1 MPAKRAEMI
10 VNIKRID
17 PFVAARN
24 EYPNLGEQEKRCAD
38 ILLAQPE
45 EVIRSSISEFAA
57 LANTSQATAVRFAR
71 KLGFEGYPHL
81 KLSTVASIGYQA
93 GSFGQE
99 SQELEL
105 GINEKDGSSEVL
117 QKLINSSVLTLRQT
131 ADLCDLAGLN
141 TAVRLVQHAR
151 VVATYGAGASNLVA
165 KDCQLKFARLG
176 KATINFEDNH
186 QALSAIATLDPGD
199 ALIVVSHS
207 GATPE
212 VLSVAEEFVANG
224 VNLICITNDAKSPLA
239 KLAAV
244 SLRTQAERK
253 SIRVGATVSRIAQL
267 FIVDLLTISWAQLSW
282 AQAKGASEAASE
294 AVVRSNARK
303 GGTENWSRVRPIPE
317 RVRTKSSINRRE
329 R

>member
-1 MPAKRAEMI
+1 MPAKRAELI

-45 EVIRSSISEFAA
+45 KVIRLSISEFAA

-117 QKLINSSVLTLRQT
+117 QKLI
-131 ADLCDLAGLN
+131 ADLN
-141 TAVRLVQHAR
+141 QAVTLVQRAR

-186 QALSAIATLDPGD
+186 QALSAIATLDAGD
-199 ALIVVSHS
+199 VLIVVSHS

-317 RVRTKSSINRRE
+317 RVSTKSSINRRE

>member
-1 MPAKRAEMI
+1 MPAKRAEII

-38 ILLAQPE
+38 ILLSQPDK
-45 EVIRSSISEFAA
+45 VIRASISEFAA

-71 KLGFEGYPHL
+71 KLGFDGYPHL

-93 GSFGQE
+93 GSFGHKG
-99 SQELEL
+99 QELEL
-105 GINEKDGSSEVL
+105 GINEKDNSAAVL
-117 QKLINSSVLTLRQT
+117 NKLINTSVLTLRQT
-131 ADLCDLAGLN
+131 ADLCDITELN
-141 TAVRLVQHAR
+141 RAVALIYSAR
-151 VVATYGAGASNLVA
+151 VIATYGAGASNLVA

-186 QALSAIATLDPGD
+186 QALSGIATLEPGD
-199 ALIVVSHS
+199 VLIAVSHS

-212 VLSVAEEFVANG
+212 VLSVGEEFVANG
-224 VNLICITNDAKSPLA
+224 VNLICITNDSRSPLA
-239 KLAAV
+239 KMAAV
-244 SLRTQAERK
+244 TLRTQAERK

-267 FIVDLLTISWAQLSW
+267 FMVDLLTISWAQLSW

-303 GGTENWSRVRPIPE
+303 GGIENWSRVRPIPE

>member
-1 MPAKRAEMI
+1 MPSRSSAII
-10 VNIKRID
+10 VNMKRID

-38 ILLAQPE
+38 VLLSQPE
-45 EVIRSSISEFAA
+45 KVIRSSISEFAA

-81 KLSTVASIGYQA
+81 KLSAVASIGYKA

-105 GINEKDGSSEVL
+105 GISEKDGSSEVL

-131 ADLCDLAGLN
+131 ADLCDFTELN
-141 TAVRLVQHAR
+141 RAVTILQRAR

-165 KDCQLKFARLG
+165 KDCQLKFTRLG
-176 KATINFEDNH
+176 KVAINFEDNH
-186 QALSAIATLDPGD
+186 QALSSIATLDPND
-199 ALIVVSHS
+199 VLIVISHS

-212 VLSVAEEFVANG
+212 VLSVAEEFRAHG
-224 VNLICITNDAKSPLA
+224 INLICITNDAKSPLA
-239 KLAAV
+239 KMASVL
-244 SLRTQAERK
+244 LRTQAERK

-267 FIVDLLTISWAQLSW
+267 FIVDLLTILWAQISWAK
-282 AQAKGASEAASE
+282 AKGASEAASE
-294 AVVRSNARK
+294 AVAHSNANK
-303 GGTENWSRVRPIPE
+303 GGKENWSRVRPIPK

>member
-1 MPAKRAEMI
+1 MPARRAEVI
-10 VNIKRID
+10 GAIKRID

-24 EYPNLGEQEKRCAD
+24 EYPILGEQEKRCAD
-38 ILLAQPE
+38 ILLSHPE
-45 EVIRSSISEFAA
+45 KVIRASISEFAA
-57 LANTSQATAVRFAR
+57 LAHTSQATAVRFAR
-71 KLGFEGYPHL
+71 KLGFDGYPHL
-81 KLSTVASIGYQA
+81 KLSVVASIGYQA
-93 GSFGQE
+93 GTLGNE
-99 SQELEL
+99 GRELEL
-105 GINEKDGSSEVL
+105 GINEKDSSTQVL
-117 QKLINSSVLTLRQT
+117 NKLINSSVLTLRQT
-131 ADLCDLAGLN
+131 ADLCDIAELN
-141 TAVRLVQHAR
+141 QAVALVESAR
-151 VVATYGAGASNLVA
+151 VIATYGAGASNLVA

-186 QALSAIATLDPGD
+186 QALSAIGTLSAGD
-199 ALIVVSHS
+199 VLIVVSHT
-207 GATPE
+207 GGTPE
-212 VLSVAEEFVANG
+212 VLSVAEEFIANG

-239 KLAAV
+239 KLAAI

-282 AQAKGASEAASE
+282 SQAKGASEAASE